1 MNRNTGL
8 RIVFFFT
15 MFILL
20 FSSATDA
27 DISDSEI
34 STGNIFTA
42 TTLDFTQNQTSNN
55 SPISLLFNVTGLI
68 PGGFDIKAVRT
79 KKEGKMDFNYRITS
93 LKTAGD
99 DNFCQSLTLVLL
111 QEWQIKYEGTI
122 NNLLLDDYINESGI
136 DDWIILVKLDSNNQN
151 LSMKECQFDFIFKTW
166 KTDPYE
172 INGFYDE
179 EILTNR
185 VTSGSWAGN

>member
-1 MNRNTGL
+1 MNRKIGL
-8 RIVFFFT
+8 RIVFFFL

-55 SPISLLFNVTGLI
+55 SPISLLFNIAGLI
-68 PGGFDIKAVRT
+68 PGGFDIEAVRI
-79 KKEGKMDFNYRITS
+79 KKEGEMDFNYRFTAIQ
-93 LKTAGD
+93 TAGD
-99 DNFCQSLTLVLL
+99 GNFCQSLTIMLV
-111 QEWQIKYEGTI
+111 QNWVIKYEGTI
-122 NNLLLDDYINESGI
+122 SNLLIDDHINENGI
-136 DDWIILVKLDSNNQN
+136 DDWIVLVKLESDNQT
-151 LSMKECQFDFIFKTW
+151 LAQKECQFDFVFKTW
-166 KTDPYE
+166 KTDPNE
-172 INGFYDE
+172 TNGFYDE

-185 VTSGSWAGN
+185 VTSGNWANN